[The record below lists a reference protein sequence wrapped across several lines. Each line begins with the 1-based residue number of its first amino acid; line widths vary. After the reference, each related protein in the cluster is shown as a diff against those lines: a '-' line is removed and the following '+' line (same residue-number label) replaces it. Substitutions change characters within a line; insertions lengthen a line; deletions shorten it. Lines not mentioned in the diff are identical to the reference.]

1 MTRGKQYQSRL
12 IKENEKIGAYGT
24 HVCVCVCVRE
34 RERESRNVRRSS
46 VPELEGK
53 RSFGIPRRRRNDNN
67 KMDIKEIM

>member
-1 MTRGKQYQSRL
+1 MYAGF
-12 IKENEKIGAYGT
+12 
-24 HVCVCVCVRE
+24 
-34 RERESRNVRRSS
+34 S

>member
-34 RERESRNVRRSS
+34 RERERVGMYAGLRFQNSKERGH
-46 VPELEGK
+46 LEYLGVD
-53 RSFGIPRRRRNDNN
+53 GMII
-67 KMDIKEIM
+67 IKWILKK